1 MPILLEILKF
11 ELRQQLRSPLLWVLA
26 GMFALMGFGA
36 AASDAVVMGGSI
48 GNVHRNAPVVIAN
61 WLTVFT
67 IPGMLVITLFISS
80 AMLRDFELGTSELF
94 FASPLRKRDYLGGRL
109 AAAFLASLVVY
120 LVIGAGIFVAQFM
133 PWIEPQRLGPVS
145 LRPYLWAYA
154 VMVIPNLLFT
164 GAILALLASVTRNI
178 LWIYIGALGFLVLYS
193 ISNSLAGDL
202 DSVWLATL
210 LDPMGYTALR
220 RTVRY
225 WSAEDRNT
233 GLPAVTGYLLAN
245 RALWTSVALAL
256 LAAAIALFRTQR
268 AGTRRP
274 WFGRTAAQ
282 ATAAVPTPR
291 SSARPTATVPSFD
304 ARSRLQQFRQLLAF
318 DLRGVFLSVP
328 FLVML
333 VFGLLN
339 FIPSAFQAKSLYGT
353 PIYPV
358 TSQMLA
364 QLQGA
369 YSWLLVI
376 IALFYSGEL
385 VWKERSARMHEVS
398 DAMPVPGGM
407 PLAAKFLTLVAVVLS
422 FQLAGG
428 LAAVGVQ
435 LSKGYTQFEPLVYA
449 KTLAL
454 DSVVYVL
461 MGGLALCLQV
471 FTNSKF
477 VGYALLI
484 GVMVLQG
491 VLGYFDLTHNLYNF
505 GSWPIAPWSDMN
517 GYGHFAA
524 PQLWFQAY
532 WGALLLAMLLL
543 ASAFWVR
550 GVAGSGRE
558 RLSEA
563 KRRLRGP
570 LAAAVAASLAVFA
583 GLGGFLFWNTNVL
596 NEFVPPD
603 EQIARLVRYETQY
616 KRYQTLPQPRIL
628 AASVDVDLR
637 PEQAAMRAKVRYR
650 VHNPHAQAITELHL
664 LVSDDQ
670 ALRGV
675 DLGGQT
681 LQSHDAPLGYRI
693 YRLAEPLL
701 PGQQRGFAFDM
712 AYEPAGFGNQ
722 RGPTD
727 FVENGSFF
735 NSQLFPSF
743 GYSAER
749 ELTDRNERKQQGLP
763 PPTRMPRLEDT
774 AALAS
779 TYLTDDADWIDFETT
794 ICTAPDQV
802 ALAPGYLE
810 REFTRD
816 GRRCFS
822 YAMDRPMLNFY
833 AYLSGRW
840 DVRKGDYKGLPI
852 EVYHDPRH
860 AYNVDRM
867 IDSARKS
874 LAYFEQNF
882 SPYQHRQLRIVEF
895 PGYSDFAQS
904 FANTIPY
911 SETIG
916 FITDLRDPEEID
928 YVFYVTA
935 HEVAHQWWAHQVIGA
950 NVQGATMLSE
960 SLAQY
965 SALMVMERE
974 YGRDRMRQFLRHELD
989 RYLAGRGSET
999 LEELPLYR
1007 VENQAYIHYQ
1017 KGALAFYRL
1026 REEIGEEALN
1036 RALNRFL
1043 RDKAYQPAPYPTS
1056 ADLLGYLRAES
1067 PPAQHALI
1075 ADLFEKITLYDNRV
1089 ESATARRRPDGR
1101 YEVRLD
1107 LRAAKFHADGQGR
1120 ESDGTLDDWI
1130 EVGVFAADTAGGV
1143 AGGEPLYLQRHHVT
1157 RKQFSVEVVVDG
1169 TPGQAGLDPSNKLI
1183 DRLSDDNLRGVE
1195 IR

>member
-1 MPILLEILKF
+1 MRLAREIFRF
-11 ELRQQLRSPLLWVLA
+11 ELGQQLRSPLLWLLA

-94 FASPLRKRDYLGGRL
+94 FASPLRKRDYLAGRL

-120 LVIGAGIFVAQFM
+120 LVIGAGIFTAQFM

-145 LRPYLWAYA
+145 AWPYLWAYTL
-154 VMVIPNLLFT
+154 MVVPNLLFT
-164 GAILALLASVTRNI
+164 GAILALFAAVARNI

-193 ISNSLAGDL
+193 ISNGLTGDL

-210 LDPMGYTALR
+210 LDPMGLAALR

-225 WSAEDRNT
+225 WSAEDRNS
-233 GLPAVTGYLLAN
+233 GLPAFSGYLLAN
-245 RALWTSVALAL
+245 RLLWTSVALGL
-256 LAAAIALFRTQR
+256 LAAAFALFRTER
-268 AGTRRP
+268 AGTRRR
-274 WFGRTAAQ
+274 WFGRG
-282 ATAAVPTPR
+282 ATAAPAQPV
-291 SSARPTATVPSFD
+291 ALRPAQHAAPVAPSFD
-304 ARSRLQQFRQLLAF
+304 ARSRALQFRRLLAF

-339 FIPSAFQAKSLYGT
+339 FLPSAFQAKSLYDT

-369 YSWLLVI
+369 YSWLLVV

-385 VWKERSARMHEVS
+385 VWKERSAGMHEVS

-428 LAAVGVQ
+428 LAAAGVQ
-435 LSKGYTQFEPLVYA
+435 LAKGYTQFEPLVYA

-491 VLGYFDLTHNLYNF
+491 VMGYFDLTHNLYSF
-505 GSWPIAPWSDMN
+505 GSWPIAPYSDMN
-517 GYGHFAA
+517 GYGHFARA
-524 PQLWFQAY
+524 QLWFQSY
-532 WGALLLAMLLL
+532 WGALLLAMLLV
-543 ASAFWVR
+543 AAAFWVR

-558 RLSEA
+558 RLLEA

-570 LAAAVAASLAVFA
+570 LGAALAASLAVFA

-603 EQIARLVRYETQY
+603 EQIARLVRYETEY
-616 KRYQTLPQPRIL
+616 KRHQALPQPRIL
-628 AASVDVDLR
+628 AVDVDVDLR
-637 PEQAAMRAKVRYR
+637 PEDQAMRASVRYR
-650 VHNPHAQAITELHL
+650 VHNPHAGPIAELHVAVPDDRA
-664 LVSDDQ
+664 LVE
-670 ALRGV
+670 V

-681 LQSHDAPLGYRI
+681 LVTHDAPLGYRI
-693 YRLAEPLL
+693 YRLDEPLQ
-701 PGQQRGFAFDM
+701 PGHERELEFDM
-712 AYEPAGFGNQ
+712 AYVPRGFGNQ
-722 RGPTD
+722 RGPTE

-735 NSQLFPSF
+735 NSRLFPSF
-743 GYSAER
+743 GYDPER
-749 ELTDRNERKQQGLP
+749 ELADRNERREQGLP
-763 PPTRMPRLEDT
+763 PPMRMPPLEDS
-774 AALAS
+774 AALAN
-779 TYLTDDADWIDFETT
+779 TYLTDDADWVAFKAS

-802 ALAPGYLE
+802 ALAPGYLV

-822 YAMDRPMLNFY
+822 YAMDRPMMNFH

-860 AYNVDRM
+860 GYNVDRM
-867 IDSARKS
+867 IDSAKKS
-874 LAYFEQNF
+874 LDYFEQNF
-882 SPYQHRQLRIVEF
+882 APYQHRQLRIIEF
-895 PGYSDFAQS
+895 PGYADFAQS

-916 FITDLRDPEEID
+916 FITDLRDSEEID

-935 HEVAHQWWAHQVIGA
+935 HEVAHQWWAHQVSGA

-974 YGRDRMRQFLRHELD
+974 YGRDRMRQFLRYELD

-999 LEELPLYR
+999 LAELPLYR
-1007 VENQAYIHYQ
+1007 VENQSYIHYQ

-1026 REEIGEEALN
+1026 REEIGEDALN
-1036 RALNRFL
+1036 RALRRFL
-1043 RDKAYQPAPYPTS
+1043 KQEAYQPAPYPRS
-1056 ADLLGYLRAES
+1056 VDLLVLLREEA
-1067 PPAQHALI
+1067 PPDQHAMI
-1075 ADLFEKITLYDNRV
+1075 EDLFEKITIYDNRV
-1089 ESATARRRPDGR
+1089 ESATARRRADGR

-1107 LRAAKFHADGQGR
+1107 LRAAKTHADGQGR
-1120 ESDGTLDDWI
+1120 ETPSALGDWM
-1130 EVGVFAADTAGGV
+1130 EVGVFSADPAAR
-1143 AGGEPLYLQRHHVT
+1143 PLYLKRHRIT
-1157 RKQFSVEVVVDG
+1157 DEAFTLDVVVDAK
-1169 TPGQAGLDPSNKLI
+1169 PDSAGLDPYNKLI
-1183 DRLSDDNLRGVE
+1183 DRISDDNLRKVE
-1195 IR
+1195 VR